1 LNKYNVKYHSTNNTS
16 ISTGETVIR
25 NFTENLKFDVAIIG
39 EGISG
44 LAAAYYL
51 PRNMKIGIFSKA
63 DFKVSSTWMA
73 QGGIAASISKFD
85 SPESHLGDTLD
96 AGDGLCDEE
105 VARIVVT
112 EGRKRVVEM
121 IRLGVPFERI
131 DDEFDLAREGGH
143 SIARILHFSD
153 RTGEAIVR
161 TLKNYLN
168 SADNIQ
174 FFENFYFENLILDES
189 GSRSLFA
196 SGIFT
201 DSHQNVLV
209 EVDYFIVATG
219 GASFIFQKTT
229 NPSVAT
235 GDGMGVLFRAGCPLS
250 DMEFVQF
257 HPTVLKDDKSP
268 TLLITEAARGRG
280 ARLLKPD
287 GEPLMENI
295 HDLGDLAPRSVIV
308 RRMAEVMQNGDTDY
322 FLLDMRHFSDDD
334 FLHLRY
340 MTEELKRRG
349 FDPRKEPI
357 PVFPAAHYFIGGVVV
372 DHEGRTCIEN
382 VYACGEVTSTGLHGA
397 NRLASNSLL
406 EALVFARRIARSIES
421 SERKERKLKKLAEF
435 GKKKLEF
442 DMDYIEKKKSKLR
455 DLMWKYAGII
465 RTEEGLEEAARFV
478 DDWFEDAAQG
488 TCANPKIQEFLNMV
502 VVSKALLEMALK
514 RRESRGVHYR
524 GDFPERDD
532 ENFRFRQVIRRV
544 GSCFYQLG
552 RLA

>member
-1 LNKYNVKYHSTNNTS
+1 MIK
-16 ISTGETVIR
+16 

-44 LAAAYYL
+44 LATAYYL
-51 PRNMKIGIFSKA
+51 PKKMKIGVFSKA

-85 SPESHLGDTLD
+85 SPESHLKDTID
-96 AGDGLCDEE
+96 AGDGICDEE

-112 EGRKRVVEM
+112 EGRERVVEM

-131 DDEFDLAREGGH
+131 DDEFDFAREGGH

-161 TLKNYLN
+161 TLKKYLN
-168 SADNIQ
+168 SIGNIS
-174 FFENFYFENLILDES
+174 FFENFYFEDLILDES
-189 GSRSLFA
+189 RKRSLFA
-196 SGIFT
+196 SGFFT
-201 DSHQNVLV
+201 DTKQSVLI
-209 EVDYFIVATG
+209 EADYFVIATG
-219 GASFIFQKTT
+219 GASFIFEKTT

-235 GDGMGVLFRAGCPLS
+235 GDGMGILFKAGCPLA
-250 DMEFVQF
+250 DMEFIQF
-257 HPTVLKDDKSP
+257 HPTVLKDEKRP

-287 GEPLMENI
+287 GMPLMENI

-308 RRMAEVMQNGDTDY
+308 RRMAEVMQSEGADY
-322 FLLDMRHFSDDD
+322 FLLDMRHFSGED

-340 MTEELKRRG
+340 VTEELRKRG
-349 FDPRKEPI
+349 FDPKKEPI

-372 DHEGRTCIEN
+372 DFDGRTCIEN

-406 EALVFARRIARSIES
+406 EALVFARRIAKSIES
-421 SERKERKLKKLAEF
+421 SEKKARFPKKHAELKKN
-435 GKKKLEF
+435 GLEL
-442 DMDYIEKKKSKLR
+442 DQDYVKKKKSELR
-455 DLMWKYAGII
+455 SIMWKYAGII
-465 RTEEGLEEAARFV
+465 RNEESLKEAKRFV
-478 DDWFEDAAQG
+478 DNWFEDAARE
-488 TCANPKIQEFLNMV
+488 ASLNIEVQEFLNMV
-502 VVSKALLEMALK
+502 LVSKALLEMALK
-514 RRESRGVHYR
+514 RKESRGVHYR
-524 GDFPERDD
+524 SDFPEKDD
-532 ENFRFRQVIRRV
+532 KNFRYRQVIKKV
-544 GSCFYQLG
+544 GDSFYQLG